1 MDFISTEFFVKMI
14 QFMLAPA
21 VMISACGL
29 LLLGINNR
37 YSAIANRIRALN
49 DERRRLLLKLKDG
62 RELDYMESNRL
73 ASIMKQLEQLFCRLG
88 YVKNCV
94 ISYSVGIFLFI
105 LTSLIIGI
113 DYIFDLKIGILLMTF
128 AFISGMIA
136 VGTGILFALREIMKG
151 HKIIEIEI
159 KAEE

>member
-1 MDFISTEFFVKMI
+1 MKFDSEFILKMI

-37 YSAIANRIRALN
+37 YSSIANRIRLLN
-49 DERRRLLLKLKDG
+49 DERRRLILKLKDG
-62 RELDYMESNRL
+62 KELDFIESNRL
-73 ASIMKQLEQLFCRLG
+73 ASLKKQLDQLFCRLG

-94 ISYSVGIFLFI
+94 VFYSTAIFLFVI
-105 LTSLIIGI
+105 TSFLIGL
-113 DYIFDLKIGILLMTF
+113 DLIFNIQSGTVLMM
-128 AFISGMIA
+128 ISFVAGMIS
-136 VGTGILFALREIMKG
+136 VGFGILFALREIIKG

>member
-1 MDFISTEFFVKMI
+1 MQFDSEFIVKMI

-37 YSAIANRIRALN
+37 YSSIANRIRLLN
-49 DERRRLLLKLKDG
+49 DERRRLILKIKDG
-62 RELDYMESNRL
+62 KELDFIESNRI
-73 ASIMKQLEQLFCRLG
+73 ASLKKQLEQLFSRLG

-94 ISYSVGIFLFI
+94 VLYSTGIFLFV
-105 LTSLIIGI
+105 LTSFLIGL
-113 DYIFDLKIGILLMTF
+113 DLIFEIKTGTVLMM
-128 AFISGMIA
+128 ISFLAGMIS
-136 VGTGILFALREIMKG
+136 VGAGILFALKEIIKG

>member
-1 MDFISTEFFVKMI
+1 MKFESEFIVKMI

-37 YSAIANRIRALN
+37 YSSIANRIRLLN
-49 DERRRLLLKLKDG
+49 DERRRLILKIKDG
-62 RELDYMESNRL
+62 KELDFIESNRL
-73 ASIMKQLEQLFCRLG
+73 ASIKKQLDQLFCRLG
-88 YVKNCV
+88 FVKNCV
-94 ISYSVGIFLFI
+94 VFYSTGIFLFV
-105 LTSLIIGI
+105 LTSFLIGL
-113 DYIFDLKIGILLMTF
+113 DLIFNIQSGTVLMMITF
-128 AFISGMIA
+128 IAGMTS
-136 VGTGILFALREIMKG
+136 VGLGILFALREIIKG

>member
-1 MDFISTEFFVKMI
+1 MFNSEFIVKMI

-37 YSAIANRIRALN
+37 YSSIANRIRLLN
-49 DERRRLLLKLKDG
+49 EERRRLLLKIKDG
-62 RELDYMESNRL
+62 QELDFLESNRL
-73 ASIMKQLEQLFCRLG
+73 LSLKKQLDQLFCRLG

-94 ISYSVGIFLFI
+94 VSYSTAIFLFV

-113 DYIFDLKIGILLMTF
+113 DFIFDLKFGTVIMMIS
-128 AFISGMIA
+128 FIAGMFS
-136 VGTGILFALREIMKG
+136 VGLGILFALKEIIKG
-151 HKIIEIEI
+151 HRIIEIEI

>member
-1 MDFISTEFFVKMI
+1 MDINSEFIFKMI

-37 YSAIANRIRALN
+37 YSSIANRIRLLN
-49 DERRRLLLKLKDG
+49 DERRRLILKIKDG
-62 RELDYMESNRL
+62 RELDFLESNRF
-73 ASIMKQLEQLFCRLG
+73 ASLKKQLDQLFCRLG
-88 YVKNCV
+88 YVKSCV
-94 ISYSVGIFLFI
+94 VSYSIGIFLFV
-105 LTSLIIGI
+105 LTSFLIGI
-113 DYIFDLKIGILLMTF
+113 DLIFNIQSGNVLMMISF
-128 AFISGMIA
+128 VSGMIS
-136 VGTGILFALREIMKG
+136 VGVGILFALREIIKG

>member
-1 MDFISTEFFVKMI
+1 MQLNSEFIVKMI

-37 YSAIANRIRALN
+37 YSSIANRIRLLN
-49 DERRRLLLKLKDG
+49 DERRRLILKIKDG
-62 RELDYMESNRL
+62 KELDYLESNRL
-73 ASIMKQLEQLFCRLG
+73 ASLKKQLEQLFCRLG

-94 ISYSVGIFLFI
+94 VFYSTGIFLFV
-105 LTSLIIGI
+105 LTSFLIGL
-113 DYIFDLKIGILLMTF
+113 DLIFDIKSGTVLMMIS
-128 AFISGMIA
+128 FISGMIS
-136 VGTGILFALREIMKG
+136 VGIGILFALKEIIKG
-151 HKIIEIEI
+151 HKVIEIEI

>member
-1 MDFISTEFFVKMI
+1 MDFNSEFIVKMI

-29 LLLGINNR
+29 LLLGVNNR
-37 YSAIANRIRALN
+37 YSSIANRIRLLN
-49 DERRRLLLKLKDG
+49 DERRRLILKIKDG
-62 RELDYMESNRL
+62 RELDFVESNRF
-73 ASIMKQLEQLFCRLG
+73 ASLEKQLDQLFCRLG

-94 ISYSVGIFLFI
+94 VFYSTGIFLFV
-105 LTSLIIGI
+105 LTSFLIGM
-113 DYIFDLKIGILLMTF
+113 DLIFNIQSGNVLMMVSF
-128 AFISGMIA
+128 VAGMIS
-136 VGTGILFALREIMKG
+136 VGIGILFALKEIIKG

>member
-1 MDFISTEFFVKMI
+1 MI

-37 YSAIANRIRALN
+37 YSSIANRIRLLN
-49 DERRRLLLKLKDG
+49 DERRRLVLKIKDG
-62 RELDYMESNRL
+62 KELDYIESNRL
-73 ASIMKQLEQLFCRLG
+73 ASIKKQLDQLFCRLG
-88 YVKNCV
+88 FVKNCV
-94 ISYSVGIFLFI
+94 IFYSMGIFLFI
-105 LTSLIIGI
+105 LTSFLIGI
-113 DYIFDLKIGILLMTF
+113 DFIFNLRSGIVLMMIS
-128 AFISGMIA
+128 FIAGMIS
-136 VGTGILFALREIMKG
+136 VGIGILFALKEIIRG

>member
-1 MDFISTEFFVKMI
+1 MNFSSEIIVKMI

-37 YSAIANRIRALN
+37 YSSIANRIRLLN
-49 DERRRLLLKLKDG
+49 EERRKLVLKIKDG
-62 RELDYMESNRL
+62 KELDFFESNRL
-73 ASIMKQLEQLFCRLG
+73 ASLIKQLEQLYSRLG

-94 ISYSVGIFLFI
+94 VFYSSGIFLFV
-105 LTSLIIGI
+105 LTSFLIGI
-113 DYIFDLKIGILLMTF
+113 DFIFNLQSG
-128 AFISGMIA
+128 FIFMMISFIAGMLS
-136 VGTGILFALREIMKG
+136 VGLGILFALREIIKG
-151 HKIIEIEI
+151 HKIIELEI